1 MYMETTKV
9 ADDSTETK
17 TSYEL
22 HILLDSAVANTDIN
36 ALEKKLQEMLEKN
49 GAQNINM
56 GKFVKKQLAYPI
68 NKNTIAYSAVISF
81 TSQPNLIS
89 NIDAELKISEIIF
102 LRYMITKASKA
113 TKRKSIRTKKFIS
126 KDIALKE
133 KVDIVSKDTIIEKE
147 QEKPKIKDSVG
158 EDKKVTLDDIDKR
171 LDEIM
176 GNL

>member
-1 MYMETTKV
+1 MQTIETV
-9 ADDSTETK
+9 SNEEETK

-81 TSQPNLIS
+81 TSQPNIIS
-89 NIDAELKISEIIF
+89 NINAELKISEIIF
-102 LRYMITKASKA
+102 LRYMITKARKA
-113 TKRKSIRTKKFIS
+113 TKRKSIRTKKFIN
-126 KDIALKE
+126 KDITLKE
-133 KVDIVSKDTIIEKE
+133 KVDIVSKDITIEQE
-147 QEKPKIKDSVG
+147 QEKPKIKDSII
-158 EDKKVTLDDIDKR
+158 EDKKITLDDIDKR